1 MTLTFPVDDETL
13 SLMEIALAG
22 SDERS
27 SLGELL
33 DILSGVD
40 PEHAVEVEAGIYE
53 HPDATWHVNDV
64 IAALIAEVRRL
75 RGEVLCLDQ

>member
-1 MTLTFPVDDETL
+1 MVAFPVDDETL
-13 SLMEIALAG
+13 SLVEIALAG

-27 SLGELL
+27 SLVELL
-33 DILSGVD
+33 DLLSGVD
-40 PEHAVEVEAGIYE
+40 PERSVEVEAGVYE
-53 HPDATWHVNDV
+53 HPDATWHANDV